1 MEEHRRLDAALSR
14 IRNRLIVAFV
24 GRFKKTSRS
33 GQRLTRA
40 MKAIVKLRGVLEGTC
55 MRRLGVSAW
64 TDRANDD
71 AYADATVDDL
81 AEFLRRDVG
90 AVIDDRVAVEVAALY
105 QDARLALDG
114 FRAAITERS
123 DPWDWRRR
131 S

>member
-1 MEEHRRLDAALSR
+1 
-14 IRNRLIVAFV
+14 
-24 GRFKKTSRS
+24 
-33 GQRLTRA
+33 
-40 MKAIVKLRGVLEGTC
+40 